1 MDILLIYLIKS
12 ALFLSV
18 SVALFMLLMCY
29 ETFHRFN
36 RCLLLFVLATS
47 MILPA
52 VNFAVDSPM
61 SRFTQIIEML
71 VNGGY
76 EYGDANNFSAFAE
89 YTMSGVSVVNDETAS
104 FVESTAFGVVES
116 VAILYFVVAFIML
129 LRLIYMYVQVTLI
142 LQKGQRHNS
151 LLYVPFSTRLKVH
164 SDDYKPFSWF
174 GWISISEK
182 DIADGG
188 HEILTHE
195 YAHVKNRHSWDILFI
210 DLLIIVQ
217 WFNPMVWVAKR
228 MIKDIHEYEADSAV
242 LAAGVDAKQ
251 YQLLII
257 KKAVGARLY
266 SIANSFNH
274 SLTKKRITM
283 MCKEKSS
290 LWSCT
295 KALYI
300 LPLAVVAACTFSS
313 PKSDEPSAKVNENV
327 ADVETFV
334 EKTEMQSSVSKNE
347 KTEEAVKLTIHD
359 GNSEN
364 LSEVSSLERNAQ
376 FVGGAKAMMS
386 YIAQNT
392 HYPKECIADSIQG
405 RTYINFIVSKD
416 GSVKDAEVIRSS
428 GNKLLDDEALRV
440 VNSMPAFTPGVDKE
454 GNVVDIRM
462 VLPVV
467 FKLQ

>member
-18 SVALFMLLMCY
+18 GVALFILLMCY

-36 RCLLLFVLATS
+36 RCLLLFVLAAS

-71 VNGGY
+71 VSDDY
-76 EYGDANNFSAFAE
+76 EYDKANNFSAFAE
-89 YTMSGVSVVNDETAS
+89 YTINGVSVVSDGAAS
-104 FVESTAFGVVES
+104 YAESTAFGVVEY
-116 VAILYFVVAFIML
+116 VAIVYFVVAFIML
-129 LRLIYMYVQVTLI
+129 LRLIYMYVQVILI
-142 LQKGQRHNS
+142 LQKGLRHNS
-151 LLYVPFSTRLKVH
+151 LLYVPFSTQLKVH
-164 SDDYKPFSWF
+164 SGDYKPFSWF

-188 HEILTHE
+188 REILTHE
-195 YAHVKNRHSWDILFI
+195 YAHVKNRHSWDVLFI
-210 DLLIIVQ
+210 DLLIIIQ
-217 WFNPMVWVAKR
+217 WFNPMVWIAKR

-295 KALYI
+295 KAFYI
-300 LPLAVVAACTFSS
+300 IPLAVVAACTFSS
-313 PKSDEPSAKVNENV
+313 PKDDESSVKVNENV
-327 ADVETFV
+327 VDVEMSAA
-334 EKTEMQSSVSKNE
+334 KTESLSADIKSEKSNE
-347 KTEEAVKLTIHD
+347 TVAPSAVPEK
-359 GNSEN
+359 
-364 LSEVSSLERNAQ
+364 NAQ
-376 FVGGAKAMMS
+376 FKGGPNAMMS

-392 HYPKECIADSIQG
+392 KYPQQCVDESVEG
-405 RTYINFIVSKD
+405 RVLINFIITKE
-416 GSVKDAEVIRSS
+416 GLVKDAAVMKSS
-428 GNKLLDDEALRV
+428 GNKQLDDEALRV
-440 VNSMPAFTPGVDKE
+440 VSGMPAFIPAVDKD
-454 GNVVDIRM
+454 GNNVQVNFA
-462 VLPVV
+462 LPVV
-467 FKLQ
+467 FKLNK

>member
-89 YTMSGVSVVNDETAS
+89 YTMSGLSVVNDETAS
-104 FVESTAFGVVES
+104 FVESTVFGVVES

-327 ADVETFV
+327 ADVEMSAAKSESLSAEV
-334 EKTEMQSSVSKNE
+334 KSEKSN
-347 KTEEAVKLTIHD
+347 EAVVPTAVPEK
-359 GNSEN
+359 
-364 LSEVSSLERNAQ
+364 NAQ
-376 FVGGAKAMMS
+376 FKGGPNAMMS

-392 HYPKECIADSIQG
+392 KYPQQCVDESVEG
-405 RTYINFIVSKD
+405 RVLINFIITKE
-416 GSVKDAEVIRSS
+416 GLVKDAAVMKSS

-440 VNSMPAFTPGVDKE
+440 VSGMPAFIPAVDKD
-454 GNVVDIRM
+454 GNNVQVNFA
-462 VLPVV
+462 LPVV
-467 FKLQ
+467 FKLNK